1 MQAERAGAALL
12 AQLTAGGRL
21 HAALAALRGAFF
33 LRAPAMQGFAHALLA
48 RLERA
53 RLACGRAAPGSSAG
67 LGSGSGSADTPST
80 GERERL
86 WRSRAARGPSTG
98 LGSGSGSAGP
108 PAAAV
113 LGVSAADVQELLD
126 DALAEGCGDRRPG
139 PADGSR
145 LLAGD
150 AEDICGLQ
158 LSVSGVPVVCWQCMP
173 RPSQNPVVSVCLH
186 LRLPRYSRAALKLR
200 QVSCC
205 LTCIAT
211 PMLEG
216 S

>member
-21 HAALAALRGAFF
+21 RAALAALRGAFF
-33 LRAPAMQGFAHALLA
+33 LRAPAVQSFARALLA

-53 RLACGRAAPGSSAG
+53 RLARSQAVPGSSAG
-67 LGSGSGSADTPST
+67 LGWGSGSADTPST
-80 GERERL
+80 AERARL
-86 WRSRAARGPSTG
+86 ARAQAAPGPSAG
-98 LGSGSGSAGP
+98 LGLGSGSAGP

-139 PADGSR
+139 PAGGGG

-150 AEDICGLQ
+150 TEDMRGLQ
-158 LSVSGVPVVCWQCMP
+158 LSVSGAP
-173 RPSQNPVVSVCLH
+173 
-186 LRLPRYSRAALKLR
+186 AL
-200 QVSCC
+200 C
-205 LTCIAT
+205 A
-211 PMLEG
+211 G
-216 S
+216 SAC